1 MMKIVGRIVLFLIV
15 VVAAVLIYA
24 ATRPGN
30 FHVERAI
37 AIKAPPEK
45 IFPLIDDLHKWASWS
60 PYEKL
65 APNMTR
71 TISGAD
77 SGKGAAYEWSG
88 NNKAGA
94 GRMEIT
100 DAMPPTNVGIK
111 LDFTKPFETQN
122 NVVFTL
128 RPDGDTT
135 NVTWAMDGPMPCI
148 AKVMGIFVNMNT
160 MIGKD
165 FETGLASLKAQA
177 EGAP

>member
-1 MMKIVGRIVLFLIV
+1 MKTVLRIVLVLIV
-15 VVAAVLIYA
+15 VVAAVLVYA

-45 IFPLIDDLHKWASWS
+45 IFPLINDFHKWASWS

-65 APNMTR
+65 DPNMAR
-71 TISGAD
+71 TISGAE
-77 SGKGAAYEWSG
+77 SGTGAVYEWSG
-88 NNKAGA
+88 NSNAGA

-100 DAMPPTNVGIK
+100 DATPPNSVGIK
-111 LDFTKPFETQN
+111 LDFTKPFETHN
-122 NVVFTL
+122 NVIFTL
-128 RPDGDTT
+128 QPNGDTT
-135 NVTWAMDGPMPCI
+135 NVTWAMDGPMPYI
-148 AKVMGIFVNMNT
+148 AKVMGIFVNMDT

-177 EGAP
+177 ESAQ